1 MPYTC
6 PKEQFEE
13 NCSLENFTT
22 CFFSGVSG
30 KTQTS
35 CKEGRTE
42 LSKLRSTCT
51 YYVRLFWGKLF
62 LQHFSFF
69 IIIFSFW
76 VEDLNFCLTILWSFT
91 EMRSTSPK
99 NPSYGL
105 LFSEDFCSHLFLDI
119 EFKKKI
125 EKKFFYQFWILN
137 LNPQILET
145 NCPLGC
151 LNCFLS
157 VRRNIMRKLFL
168 EQIFCFQSFF
178 WVFCQN

>member
-1 MPYTC
+1 M
-6 PKEQFEE
+6 
-13 NCSLENFTT
+13 N
-22 CFFSGVSG
+22 G

-76 VEDLNFCLTILWSFT
+76 VEDLNLCLTILWSFT

-105 LFSEDFCSHLFLDI
+105 VFSEDFYSHLFLDI
-119 EFKKKI
+119 EF
-125 EKKFFYQFWILN
+125 EKKLKKTYPSILDFERKFSDFGN
-137 LNPQILET
+137 KLPA
-145 NCPLGC
+145 GM
-151 LNCFLS
+151 S
-157 VRRNIMRKLFL
+157 KLFSTCQEKRYEEIVPRKDFL
-168 EQIFCFQSFF
+168 LSKFF